1 MSTPIRLCNGNQY
14 IPAIFDAGG
23 RSNVLHYMVYLV
35 QSQRYYIQRIQYL
48 QSIAKG
54 LSRVM

>member
-1 MSTPIRLCNGNQY
+1 MYQY
-14 IPAIFDAGG
+14 IPAIFDVGG
-23 RSNVLHYMVYLV
+23 RSNVLHYMVGYLV

>member
-1 MSTPIRLCNGNQY
+1 MSTPIRLCNGNVPY
-14 IPAIFDAGG
+14 ILDAGD
-23 RSNVLHYMVYLV
+23 RSNVLHYTVGYLV